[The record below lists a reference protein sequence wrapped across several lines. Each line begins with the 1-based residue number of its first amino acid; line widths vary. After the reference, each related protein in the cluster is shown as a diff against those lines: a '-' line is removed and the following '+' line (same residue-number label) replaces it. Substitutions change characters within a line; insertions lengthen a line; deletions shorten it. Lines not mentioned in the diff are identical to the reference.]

1 MNILEFLP
9 IEVQTAFWTILTASL
24 CSIMCALLGVWLVL
38 QRLSL
43 VGDAIS
49 HSVLPG
55 IVLIFIF
62 FGTYAPLPMIIGASV
77 AGILTIFLMKGF
89 QKLAKTRE
97 DASMG
102 AAFTMLFALG
112 VILITRY
119 ASQIDLDPSC
129 VLYGLIEFVSLN
141 TTPVFGV
148 EIPQALL
155 TIVPALLI
163 VLVFLA
169 LFSKELLIMA
179 FDPGLSQ
186 TLGNRPNVMYY
197 LLMSMVALATVASFE
212 AVGSILVIAMLI
224 GPAATAQ
231 LLTHRLKWMFIL
243 SGALGILSSV
253 LGYSLAT
260 LWNTSIAGMMAVSI
274 GFFYAL
280 AVIYT
285 LVVKNTRQFYLHEVK
300 ES

>member
-1 MNILEFLP
+1 MNILETIP
-9 IEVQTAFWTILTASL
+9 TEIQTAFWTILTASL
-24 CSIMCALLGVWLVL
+24 CSIMCAVLGVWLVL
-38 QRLSL
+38 QKLSL

-62 FGTYAPLPMIIGASV
+62 FGTYAPLPMIIGASI
-77 AGILTIFLMKGF
+77 AGIITILLMKGF

-141 TTPVFGV
+141 TTPVFGI

-155 TIVPALLI
+155 TIAPALLI
-163 VLVFLA
+163 VLLFLA
-169 LFSKELLIMA
+169 LFNKELLIMA
-179 FDPGLSQ
+179 FDPELSK
-186 TLGNRPNVMYY
+186 TLGTRPNFIYY

-231 LLTHRLKWMFIL
+231 LLTHQLKPMFII
-243 SGALGILSSV
+243 SGILAILSSIT
-253 LGYSLAT
+253 GYGLAV

-274 GFFYAL
+274 GTFYVLTVA
-280 AVIYT
+280 YT
-285 LVVKNTRQFYLHEVK
+285 VLMKNVQQSHLREAN
-300 ES
+300 EI